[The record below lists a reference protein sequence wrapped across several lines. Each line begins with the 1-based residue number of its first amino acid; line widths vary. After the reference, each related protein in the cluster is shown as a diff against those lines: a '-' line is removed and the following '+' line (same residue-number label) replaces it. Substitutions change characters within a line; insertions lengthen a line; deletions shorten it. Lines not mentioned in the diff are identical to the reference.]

1 MLLSKVNE
9 SSARAKSPMR
19 VVPSAVMKRA
29 VILAG
34 VVVIEI
40 VMAIVLVPS
49 TDHARMETTDF
60 LNFYVGTTIV
70 RKDTDGL
77 SIRRRLS
84 NLHSNP
90 S

>member
-1 MLLSKVNE
+1 
-9 SSARAKSPMR
+9 
-19 VVPSAVMKRA
+19 MKRA

>member
-1 MLLSKVNE
+1 
-9 SSARAKSPMR
+9 
-19 VVPSAVMKRA
+19 MKRA

-60 LNFYVGTTIV
+60 LNFYVGATSPGRT
-70 RKDTDGL
+70 RTDSL
-77 SIRRRLS
+77 SG
-84 NLHSNP
+84 
-90 S
+90 